1 MFRRI
6 LCVVVFYKIFSKMV
20 LKVFSAKLFIFQR
33 KFSKKK
39 LCYVWCLKQVLKSG
53 FIIQKKLGIPG
64 QLLFSVLPD
73 GRFHGHFAVFCPR
86 NFSNVRE
93 IKLSADWPYLKNLTD
108 NAQNCPNFETWLFS
122 INCKSIRKKVV

>member
-1 MFRRI
+1 
-6 LCVVVFYKIFSKMV
+6 MV

-64 QLLFSVLPD
+64 QSAVGQSAVLVSFWIS
-73 GRFHGHFAVFCPR
+73 GSLSLYQYH
-86 NFSNVRE
+86 RE
-93 IKLSADWPYLKNLTD
+93 IHKKKIKRHYLGL
-108 NAQNCPNFETWLFS
+108 
-122 INCKSIRKKVV
+122 